1 VEKFSI
7 QVDGEYFPMPEEF
20 TSGSFMAGVKA
31 SIELQV
37 FRQAAGVWFD
47 TIIDLVNGYAIPDI
61 LQKNGNYYKD
71 NVFNIVQRVDQV
83 TLTSDVAQNAIVLN
97 CN

>member
-20 TSGSFMAGVKA
+20 TSGSFMAGFKA

-37 FRQAAGVWFD
+37 LRQAADVWFD
-47 TIIDLVNGYAIPDI
+47 QIIQLVNGLNIPDFTAG
-61 LQKNGNYYKD
+61 NGDYMRSNTFY
-71 NVFNIVQRVDQV
+71 IEQRVD
-83 TLTSDVAQNAIVLN
+83 
-97 CN
+97 